1 MMGSPRAIDL
11 FTIAPPSYL
20 YEVINSYPVML
31 FTATYVEVLPSS
43 KPPMLCNQLG
53 TTKDTWFTNLRRST
67 ENHAVF
73 ISKVQLWNRHWIRT
87 ATTGNF
93 LPAGILAGVHTFTVK
108 PEKGKST

>member
-20 YEVINSYPVML
+20 YEAINSYRVTS

-43 KPPMLCNQLG
+43 KPPILCNQLG
-53 TTKDTWFTNLRRST
+53 TTDNARFTNLRRST
-67 ENHAVF
+67 ENRDVF
-73 ISKVQLWNRHWIRT
+73 INEVRLRNECRIHT

-93 LPAGILAGVHTFTVK
+93 LPDGILAGVHTFTVK
-108 PEKGKST
+108 PERKST